1 MKHVSLRFA
10 FALFA
15 AFAFTSAWAQSP
27 SERAGQVLDQLD
39 AGQFDEVA
47 ATFDPQMA
55 AQIDAASL
63 GQVWASIPAQF
74 GALQSRGEPVEVQQG
89 ELQVVVIPLQH
100 EQALLNATIAFDPDG
115 QIAGLLV
122 QPAQP
127 AAAPAAEPAPA
138 GADEP

>member
-1 MKHVSLRFA
+1 MKHRSLRFA
-10 FALFA
+10 AALVA
-15 AFAFTSAWAQSP
+15 AFAFSSAWAQAP

-55 AQIDAASL
+55 AQIDAATL

-74 GALQSRGEPVEVQQG
+74 GALQSRGEPTELQQG
-89 ELQVVVIPLQH
+89 EHQVVVIPLQH
-100 EQALLNATIAFDPDG
+100 EQALLNATIAFDQDD
-115 QIAGLLV
+115 QISALLV

-127 AAAPAAEPAPA
+127 APAPAAEPAPA
-138 GADEP
+138 PADEP

>member
-1 MKHVSLRFA
+1 MKHRSLKLL

-15 AFAFTSAWAQSP
+15 AFTFSAAWAQSP
-27 SERAGQVLDQLD
+27 TERATEVLDQLD

-47 ATFDPQMA
+47 GTFDPQMA
-55 AQIDAASL
+55 AQIDAATL

-74 GALQSRGEPVEVQQG
+74 GALQSRGEAVEAAQG
-89 ELQVVVIPLQH
+89 EHQVVVIPLQH
-100 EQALLNATIAFDPDG
+100 EQALLSATIAFNQDG
-115 QIAGLLV
+115 QISALLV

-138 GADEP
+138 AADQP